1 MKEEDIMPKRI
12 LIAEDD
18 FPSREALT
26 KLAEAE
32 GYEVLAVADGV
43 ELLSVTDKYK
53 FDAVITDLVMPALN
67 GASASEILKMK
78 GDKTPI
84 IAVTGLSPH
93 DIRYIKGVFDKIFY
107 KPIDAHVLFG
117 YIKTLK

>member
-1 MKEEDIMPKRI
+1 MKAGYIMAIRI

-18 FPSREALT
+18 YESREALT

-43 ELLSVTDKYK
+43 ELLTIADKSK
-53 FDAVITDLVMPALN
+53 FDAVITDLVMPDLN
-67 GASASEILKMK
+67 GASASEIMKLK

-93 DIRYIKGVFDKIFY
+93 DVRHIKDKFTKIYY
-107 KPIDAHVLFG
+107 KPVNASKLFG
-117 YIKTLK
+117 YIKTLM